1 MGTLRDQMTRELQ
14 LRRYA
19 ALTQKT
25 YLEAVFGLAKHYH
38 IAPDLLSA
46 RQVQDYL
53 LYLMRE
59 AGMQWNSVNTICSG
73 LKFFYR
79 HVLERS
85 DIALALPRRRSPRQ
99 LPEILSA
106 TELVALFA
114 AVDDLQHRT
123 LLMTTYAGGL
133 RVSEVCKLK
142 PLDIDSQRMMIR
154 IVNGKRGKDRY
165 TILSTRLLTELRTYW
180 KAYRPQTWLFPGR
193 RPDQPFSDDKARQIF
208 NDAKAK
214 AGIRKG
220 GSIHLLRHTFATHL
234 LEAGVDLRTIQSLL
248 GHSSIGSTVWY
259 LHVTRKLLDA
269 TQNPL
274 DLLDLSKLAPAQE
287 APPCQPS

>member
-1 MGTLRDQMTRELQ
+1 MGKLRDQMTRELQ
-14 LRRYA
+14 LRRCA

-25 YLEAVFGLAKHYH
+25 YLEAVFGLAKHYRV
-38 IAPDLLSA
+38 APDLLSA
-46 RQVQDYL
+46 RQVEDYL
-53 LYLMRE
+53 LFLMLE
-59 AGMQWNSVNTICSG
+59 QKQQWNSINTICSG

-79 HVLERS
+79 HVLHRP
-85 DIALALPRRRSPRQ
+85 DFALDLPRRRAPRR

-106 TELVALFA
+106 GELVSLFA
-114 AVDDLQHRT
+114 AVDNQQHRL

-133 RVSEVCKLK
+133 RVGEVCKLK
-142 PLDIDSQRMMIR
+142 PHDIDSQRMMIR
-154 IVNGKRGKDRY
+154 VVNGKRRKDRF
-165 TILSTRLLTELRTYW
+165 TILSTRLLAELRAYW
-180 KAYRPQTWLFPGR
+180 MAYRPKTWLFPGR
-193 RPDQPFSDDKARQIF
+193 RPDRPFNDDKARQIF

-214 AGIRKG
+214 AGIHKG

-248 GHSSIGSTVWY
+248 GHSSIQSTVWY

-274 DLLDLSKLAPAQE
+274 DLLDLSALSKFPE
-287 APPCQPS
+287 VPPCQPS